1 MLFFGRSGECVY
13 VPNLLLI
20 SFPILEF
27 RCMHDDGV
35 TSYSDQVHRKA
46 FLAVRQP
53 GSPFCLEVPHGSSR
67 KGGDENEHSF
77 RIGQ

>member
-1 MLFFGRSGECVY
+1 MLFFGSSGEIFY
-13 VPNLLLI
+13 VPNLLFL
-20 SFPILEF
+20 FPILEF

-46 FLAVRQP
+46 FLAVRRS

-67 KGGDENEHSF
+67 KGGGQKRTLPV
-77 RIGQ
+77 RIG

>member
-1 MLFFGRSGECVY
+1 MLFFGRSGEFVY
-13 VPNLLLI
+13 VPNLLLF

-46 FLAVRQP
+46 FLAVQQS

-67 KGGDENEHSF
+67 KGGGHSDSDKP
-77 RIGQ
+77 IA